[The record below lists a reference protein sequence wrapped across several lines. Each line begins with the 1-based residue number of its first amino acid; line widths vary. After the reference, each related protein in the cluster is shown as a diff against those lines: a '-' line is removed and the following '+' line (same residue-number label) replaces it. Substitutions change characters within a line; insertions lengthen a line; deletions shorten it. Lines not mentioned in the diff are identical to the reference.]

1 MPREEEKETRLWVRR
16 LVARAIHPETASP
29 PWQSEGDDCGDPVRP
44 QLGYVGVRE
53 TLSTLFDLDTSGL
66 AELGRLP
73 QGRTG
78 QKLLALRYF
87 IENGNVWLRHFA
99 WQDGLRRR
107 TSDTAAAGANEDI
120 EDRVRSLWNTICTLR
135 ARTVAPDARWVE
147 RQFDSPGPLSS
158 APLET
163 EVLEV
168 LVTLSRHQQAR
179 VALRA
184 RLRERA
190 GQLFRDDP
198 LLLDRLYLASI
209 ELDRY
214 PATSVSAGTLRYVL
228 VADKGEMGV
237 RAVREALDLGKVP
250 VVLHSLADDKNA
262 LQVRLAREHGGFAIG
277 LVGSFRESYAG
288 FAQMAT
294 RVEEVFRERFAAE
307 WQHELG
313 RAALYPG
320 YGPLA
325 ENAAAI
331 GHFRRS
337 GIVFVGP
344 MQDVVEQ
351 AGDKRKFRAIVE
363 ALAPEAVTPGI
374 VIGDRDP
381 GAILEQLRKARA
393 LGTIAFPGRIKAANG
408 GGGRGQ
414 AIVASADDLDPA
426 LLSVLGAIESNGWE
440 PGVMFEQNI
449 PETVHL
455 EVQVLRDR
463 FGNTRHFG
471 MRDCTEQRASQKI
484 QEEAPPAL
492 LHHRSDLR
500 SWIEKAA
507 VEIADRV
514 GYVGAGTIELMYKNG
529 KVYFLEMNT
538 RIQVEHPVTEAS
550 HGLRRN
556 GRVEALNLVA
566 WQMRLA
572 DGQPIDFTQDDV
584 VQTHV
589 AREFRIN
596 AEAWNPTLKDARD
609 GKRGMFL
616 PNAGIFDTLT
626 VPTHASASPPHKR
639 TDNSR
644 GVRVRFDVGFAS
656 GDVLVNKDPT
666 FGKLIVAV
674 PADQP
679 EPYEALREASLL
691 VLAGMRIEGRQV
703 RSDGSVIDGS
713 MFQNNLSAHRW
724 ILEHEIMRRH
734 ARGEDVDRRHVN
746 WVVDALR
753 ESAAEA
759 KPEGQLS
766 TT

>member
-1 MPREEEKETRLWVRR
+1 MMGREEEKETRLWVRR

-29 PWQSEGDDCGDPVRP
+29 PWQNEASECGDSVRP
-44 QLGYVGVRE
+44 QLSFVGVRE
-53 TLSTLFDLDTSGL
+53 TLSTLFDLDASGM
-66 AELGRLP
+66 ADLGRVP

-87 IENGNVWLRHFA
+87 IENGNVWLHHFA
-99 WQDGLRRR
+99 WQNALRQR
-107 TSDTAAAGANEDI
+107 TRETADARANEDI
-120 EDRVRSLWNTICTLR
+120 EDRIRTLWSTIGTLR
-135 ARTVAPDARWVE
+135 ARVVKPDARWVE
-147 RQFDSPGPLSS
+147 RLLHSAGPLSS

-168 LVTLSRHQQAR
+168 LVTLSRHQQSR
-179 VALRA
+179 VALRSC
-184 RLRERA
+184 LRERA
-190 GQLFRDDP
+190 GKLFRDDP
-198 LLLDRLYLASI
+198 LLLDRVYLASI

-250 VVLHSLADDKNA
+250 VVLHSLADDRNA
-262 LQVRLAREHGGFAIG
+262 LQVRLAHEHGGFAIG
-277 LVGSFRESYAG
+277 LEGAFRESYAG
-288 FAQMAT
+288 FAQMTA
-294 RVEEVFRERFAAE
+294 RVEEVFRERFATD
-307 WQHELG
+307 WHDELG
-313 RAALYPG
+313 RAAIYPG

-351 AGDKRKFRAIVE
+351 AGDKRQFRAIVE

-381 GAILEQLRKARA
+381 AAILEQIRRAEA

-414 AIVASADDLDPA
+414 AIVASPDDLDSA
-426 LLSVLGAIESNGWE
+426 LLKVLGAIESNGWE

-492 LHHRSDLR
+492 LHHRPDLR

-550 HGLRRN
+550 HGLRRKN

-566 WQMRLA
+566 WQIRLA

-596 AEAWNPTLKDARD
+596 AEAWNPMLKDARD

-616 PNAGIFDTLT
+616 PNAGIFDTLN
-626 VPTHASASPPHKR
+626 VPTGASASPSGKR
-639 TDNSR
+639 RNGAR
-644 GVRVRFDVGFAS
+644 GVRVRFDVGFSS

-666 FGKLIVAV
+666 FGKLVVAV

-679 EPYEALREASLL
+679 EPYEVLREASLL
-691 VLAGMRIEGRQV
+691 VLAEMRIEGRQV
-703 RSDGSVIDGS
+703 RSDGSVIEGS
-713 MFQNNLSAHRW
+713 RFQNNLSAHRW
-724 ILEHEIMRRH
+724 ILEHAIMRRH
-734 ARGEDVDRRHVN
+734 ARGEEVDRRHVN

-753 ESAAEA
+753 ESAAA
-759 KPEGQLS
+759 PTSEG
-766 TT
+766 